1 MQEEEKERV
10 RQAEEFEKEPLCQ
23 EPDLEA
29 RGRLTH
35 IALGEEEWKH
45 SDFITHQRVKELGNS
60 LNVSS
65 HMQFM
70 PQDVID
76 LRGRVWLAV
85 KEIAAADKE
94 SFNRQISMS
103 RSGSRR
109 GDHWNQEHGPDG
121 WAVMGGN
128 SVPWAPPQARDL
140 SQFGKIFNGPAMGM
154 VMCSSGV
161 FMAGKKDSKQET
173 LSRTNSVPCAQSEP
187 EFAAK
192 ASTKPGRWSSRKLN
206 CRRLLD
212 QLLSR
217 SVHTTEE
224 HATTPSE
231 EEPSRGGDL
240 LTNLLDEHRFRLVDK
255 LLASALESKEADVRL
270 VTDFFAQAT
279 NNRQCALEVI
289 EGGFMPMA
297 EFSSNIVIDA
307 LKAFDCMTIILEGA
321 GFENDPGRLQ

>member
-173 LSRTNSVPCAQSEP
+173 LSQTNSVPCAQSEP

-192 ASTKPGRWSSRKLN
+192 ASTKPGHWSSQKLN
-206 CRRLLD
+206 RW
-212 QLLSR
+212 R
-217 SVHTTEE
+217 STL
-224 HATTPSE
+224 PIF
-231 EEPSRGGDL
+231 
-240 LTNLLDEHRFRLVDK
+240 LTSIASWLVDK
-255 LLASALESKEADVRL
+255 LLASTLESKEADARL
-270 VTDFFAQAT
+270 R
-279 NNRQCALEVI
+279 NNGQCALEVI